1 VDENDA
7 LWKRMIE
14 KTYRQVEH
22 QGASRARDCAV
33 RMARAGGKCVWLLAL
48 GAGFLAGCA
57 PQIGSE
63 STRTIPAATATEEVR
78 NVLPT
83 AADTVNAARERL
95 DPATAAGL
103 QIKVYKETDDGELLA
118 HIFFP
123 PDHQKTGASPVLLFF
138 HGGGWSEGQPENG
151 YPLCQHWASRGM
163 VCISFAYRLAGT
175 GGTTPIECITDA
187 KSAVRWVRSQAD
199 ELGVD
204 PGKVVASGGSA
215 GGHLAVSTA
224 VLEGFEEGD
233 EDWSISSSPDAV
245 IAWSAAVNVAEEN
258 WFKTLL
264 GERGDVRAY
273 SPAHH
278 VRPGLPPMAL
288 LHGTADETVPFRTVE
303 EFAADMREAGNRCDL
318 HAYEGA
324 GHLFHVEHRAEM
336 LGVMEEFFVS
346 LGYLEGGT

>member
-1 VDENDA
+1 
-7 LWKRMIE
+7 MME
-14 KTYRQVEH
+14 KFFRQADPAGVSRVRD
-22 QGASRARDCAV
+22 GIGGISRAV
-33 RMARAGGKCVWLLAL
+33 SKCGWLSIL
-48 GAGFLAGCA
+48 GAALLVGCT
-57 PQIGSE
+57 PNTE
-63 STRTIPAATATEEVR
+63 PETPRTIPAAAATEEVR
-78 NVLPT
+78 NASP
-83 AADTVNAARERL
+83 AATDTVNAARERL

-103 QIKVYKETDDGELLA
+103 QIKIYKETDDAELHA

-123 PDHQKTGASPVLLFF
+123 PDHQKTDASPVLLFF

-288 LHGTADETVPFRTVE
+288 LHGTADETVPFRTVA